1 MQVWHFSELAYHPGW
16 KELGTQLRNVIPSR
30 VCDPKVAADLYHR
43 YLDEWALCDAL
54 GLNIM
59 INEHHATA
67 TCIDSVGTIPMAI
80 LARETKKAR
89 LLCLGMPIGN
99 RMDAVRVAE
108 EYAMLDVISRGRI
121 EMGFVKGAPFEVTPA
136 NSNPATLMERFWE
149 AHDLILKAL
158 TTHDGPFNWE
168 GKHYHYR
175 QVNVWPR
182 PYQQPHPPVWLTVNS
197 PESAFVGGEKG
208 YVIGVLNS
216 GYNRTPSIYE
226 AYRKGAAGKG
236 RKVGLDRFAYMAM
249 VGVGKTREEG
259 YRRADQ
265 ILDYSRTSR
274 LVGAQFSFP
283 PGYQSVAAHAQALR
297 QPGYGSGVAMRN
309 MQLRNGG
316 QVDVFKATVD
326 EFIDAGIAFAG
337 TPDDVFRQMKEFY
350 DHVGG
355 FGHLL
360 MMGQGGHISHE
371 DTVDN
376 LTMFSKEVLPRLSEL
391 VRA

>member
-1 MQVWHFSELAYHPGW
+1 MKVWHFSELAYHPGW
-16 KELGTQLRNVIPSR
+16 EELGAQLRNVIPSR

-43 YLDEWALCDAL
+43 YLDEWALCDQL
-54 GLNIM
+54 GINIM
-59 INEHHATA
+59 VNEHHTTA

-80 LARETKKAR
+80 LARETKKVR
-89 LLCLGMPIGN
+89 LLWLGMPIGN
-99 RMDAVRVAE
+99 RFDAVRAAE
-108 EYAMLDVISRGRI
+108 EYAMLDVISRGRV

-168 GKHYHYR
+168 GRHFHYR

-197 PESAFVGGEKG
+197 PESAFVGGQRG

-216 GYNRTPSIYE
+216 GYNRTPGIYA
-226 AYRKGAAGKG
+226 AYRKGAAEKG
-236 RKVGLDRFAYMAM
+236 RDVKPDRLAYMAM
-249 VGVGKTREEG
+249 VGVGRTKAEG
-259 YRRADQ
+259 YARANH
-265 ILDYSRTSR
+265 ILDYSRTSHR
-274 LVGAQFSFP
+274 VAAQFTFP
-283 PGYQSVAAHAQALR
+283 PGYQSVAASAQALKL
-297 QPGYGSGVAMRN
+297 PGYGSGVVGRTMS
-309 MQLRNGG
+309 LRNGRE
-316 QVDVFKATVD
+316 VDVGKATVD

-337 TPDDVFRQMKEFY
+337 TPDMVYDQMKAFY

-360 MMGQGGHISHE
+360 MMGQGGHISHA

-376 LTMFSKEVLPRLSEL
+376 LTIFSKEVLPRLGEL
-391 VRA
+391 G

>member
-1 MQVWHFSELAYHPGW
+1 MKVWHFSELAYHPGW
-16 KELGTQLRNVIPSR
+16 EELGSQLRNVIPSR

-43 YLDEWALCDAL
+43 YFDEWQLCDDI

-59 INEHHATA
+59 VNEHHATA
-67 TCIDSVGTIPMAI
+67 TCIDSVGTVSMSI

-136 NSNPATLMERFWE
+136 NSNPADLMDRFWE

-158 TTHDGPFNWE
+158 STQDGPFNWE
-168 GKHYHYR
+168 GRHYHYR

-182 PYQQPHPPVWLTVNS
+182 PWQQPHPPVWLTVNS
-197 PESAFVGGEKG
+197 PESAYVGGQRG

-216 GYNRTPSIYE
+216 GYNRTPGIYQ
-226 AYRKGAAGKG
+226 AYRKGAAEKG
-236 RKVGLDRFAYMAM
+236 REVGLDRFAYMAM
-249 VGVGKTREEG
+249 VGVGRTREEG
-259 YRRADQ
+259 YARADQ

-274 LVGAQFSFP
+274 RVGAQFAFP
-283 PGYQSVAAHAQALR
+283 PGYQSVAATAQALR
-297 QPGYGSGVAMRN
+297 SPGYGTGVAMRT
-309 MQLRNGG
+309 MPLRNGKM
-316 QVDVFKATVD
+316 VDVFTASVD
-326 EFIDAGIAFAG
+326 EFIDAGICFAG
-337 TPDDVFRQMKEFY
+337 TPDDVYKQMKAFY

-360 MMGQGGHISHE
+360 MMGQGGHITHA

-376 LTMFSKEVLPRLSEL
+376 LQLFAKEVLPRIAEL
-391 VRA
+391 G